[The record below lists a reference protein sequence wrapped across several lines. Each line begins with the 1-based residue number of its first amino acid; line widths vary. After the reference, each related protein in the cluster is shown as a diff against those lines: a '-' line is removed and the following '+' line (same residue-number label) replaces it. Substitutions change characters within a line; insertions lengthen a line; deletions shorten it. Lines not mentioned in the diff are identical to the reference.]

1 MDLEFSSQEELF
13 SRVRPALNAKVREL
27 NRLGYRN
34 ILDIDIWNYL
44 KETKWIKSHDLAL
57 CDIVNDILRSN
68 NKRLFDYVQIK
79 RRKLSQDFDRNLDIL
94 WGEVYE

>member
-27 NRLGYRN
+27 NRLGYMN

-44 KETKWIKSHDLAL
+44 KETKLIKTHDLAL
-57 CDIVNDILRSN
+57 CDIVNDILKSSN
-68 NKRLFDYVQIK
+68 KILFDYVQIRK
-79 RRKLSQDFDRNLDIL
+79 QKLSQDFDRDLDIL
-94 WGEVYE
+94 